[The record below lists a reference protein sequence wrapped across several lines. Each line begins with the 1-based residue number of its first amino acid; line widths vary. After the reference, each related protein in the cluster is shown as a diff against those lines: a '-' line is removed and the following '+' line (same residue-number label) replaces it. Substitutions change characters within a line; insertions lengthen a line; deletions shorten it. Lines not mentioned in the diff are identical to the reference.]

1 MVGGQDYQIFLRSMK
16 QLAKPKCLYVI
27 GNGFDLWHDIP
38 SRFGDF
44 KSYVSEN
51 APQIFEEVETYLPA
65 GDEWNQLEQALAEM
79 DVGALIDN
87 LGHFMGSY
95 GADDWSD
102 SEHHDFQYEV
112 ENCVGRL
119 STGLKHQFANWV
131 RGLPMPSRLE
141 EDRRLKTLNP
151 EAHYLTF
158 NYTPTLKSVYGI
170 DSRRVC
176 FIHGNAAV
184 QDEDLILG
192 HAWSP
197 TVRPSLNSRKDVEEI
212 DVRMYEANEIIDSYF
227 SSTFKRSAELIQK
240 HAHFFDQLFDIEQV
254 VILGHSLSDVDSDYF
269 AALLKVPSLTTASW
283 MVACR
288 GLSEW
293 PDKVI
298 DLNRLGIP
306 TQKATAVMWDSL

>member
-1 MVGGQDYQIFLRSMK
+1 MK
-16 QLAKPKCLYVI
+16 QLVKPKRLYVI

-38 SRFGDF
+38 SRFSDF

-51 APQIFEEVETYLPA
+51 DSRVFEEVETYLPA
-65 GDEWNQLEQALAEM
+65 GDEWNQLEQALAEI
-79 DVGALIDN
+79 DVDALIDN
-87 LGHFMGSY
+87 LGHFMASY

-102 SEHHDFQYEV
+102 SGHHDFQYEV
-112 ENCVGRL
+112 DNCVERL

-131 RGLPMPSRLE
+131 RGLPIPSRLE
-141 EDRRLKTLNP
+141 VRRRLTTLDP

-158 NYTPTLKSVYGI
+158 NYTPTLKAVYGI

-184 QDEDLILG
+184 QDEELILG

-197 TVRPSLNSRKDVEEI
+197 TARPSLNSREDVEEM
-212 DVRMYEANEIIDSYF
+212 DVRMYEANEIIDGYF

-240 HAHFFDQLFDIEQV
+240 HAQFFEELSEIEQV
-254 VILGHSLSDVDSDYF
+254 VVLGHSLSEVDFEYF
-269 AALLKVPSLTTASW
+269 ATLLKIPALTAASW
-283 MVACR
+283 VIACR

-293 PDKVI
+293 PDKLI
-298 DLNRLGIP
+298 DLRRLGIP
-306 TQKATAVMWDSL
+306 TQRATAVIWDSL

>member
-1 MVGGQDYQIFLRSMK
+1 MK
-16 QLAKPKCLYVI
+16 QLAKPKRLYVI

-38 SRFGDF
+38 SRFSDF

-51 APQIFEEVETYLPA
+51 DSRVFEEVETYLPA
-65 GDEWNQLEQALAEM
+65 GDEWNQLEQALADM
-79 DVGALIDN
+79 DVDALIDN
-87 LGHFMGSY
+87 LGHFMASY

-102 SEHHDFQYEV
+102 SGHHDFQYEV
-112 ENCVGRL
+112 DNCVERL

-131 RGLPMPSRLE
+131 RGLPIPSRLE
-141 EDRRLKTLNP
+141 VRRRLTTLDP

-158 NYTPTLKSVYGI
+158 NYTPTLKAVYGI

-184 QDEDLILG
+184 QDEELILG

-197 TVRPSLNSRKDVEEI
+197 TVRPSLNSREDVEEM
-212 DVRMYEANEIIDSYF
+212 DVRMYEANEIIDGYF

-240 HAHFFDQLFDIEQV
+240 HAQFLEELSDIEQV
-254 VILGHSLSDVDSDYF
+254 VVLGHSLSEVDSEYF
-269 AALLKVPSLTTASW
+269 AALLKIPALTAASW
-283 MVACR
+283 VIACR

-293 PDKVI
+293 PNKLI
-298 DLNRLGIP
+298 DLQRLGIP
-306 TQKATAVMWDSL
+306 TQRATAVIWDSL

>member
-1 MVGGQDYQIFLRSMK
+1 MFGGLEHQIFSRSMK
-16 QLAKPKCLYVI
+16 RLAKPKCLYVI

-38 SRFGDF
+38 SKFSDF
-44 KSYVSEN
+44 KSYVSKN
-51 APQIFEEVETYLPA
+51 APEVFEEVETYLPA

-79 DVGALIDN
+79 DVDALIDN
-87 LGHFMGSY
+87 LGHFMASY

-102 SEHHDFQYEV
+102 SGHHDFQYEV
-112 ENCVGRL
+112 DNCVERL

-131 RGLPMPSRLE
+131 RGLPIPNHLE
-141 EDRRLKTLNP
+141 LGRRLTTLDP
-151 EAHYLTF
+151 AAYYLTF

-184 QDEDLILG
+184 QDEELILG

-197 TVRPSLNSRKDVEEI
+197 TVRPSLNSREDVEEM

-240 HAHFFDQLFDIEQV
+240 HAYFFDQLSDVEQV
-254 VILGHSLSDVDSDYF
+254 VILGHSLSEVDSEYF
-269 AALLKVPSLTTASW
+269 AALLEVPALKAANW

-288 GLSEW
+288 SLSAW
-293 PDKVI
+293 TDKLI
-298 DLNRLGIP
+298 DLQRLGIP
-306 TQKATAVMWDSL
+306 TQRATAVIWDSL